1 MAITLKTPR
10 FVDTL
15 IVHCSASPPS
25 MDIGAKEIKV
35 WHTSP
40 DPNDASKPWKDIGYH
55 FVIRRD
61 GTIEKG
67 RPLDHIG
74 SHVRG
79 HNKGSIGVC
88 LVGGVDEKGKA
99 KSNFTAPQWVSL
111 ERILYQFK
119 AEYPQG
125 KVFGH
130 NDFDKGKAC
139 PSFSVK
145 KWLAKIGMLD

>member
-15 IVHCSASPPS
+15 IIHCAATPPS
-25 MDIGAKEIKV
+25 MDIGAKEIDR
-35 WHTSP
+35 WHKEQGWSE
-40 DPNDASKPWKDIGYH
+40 IGYH

-67 RPLDHIG
+67 RPLENIG
-74 SHVRG
+74 AHVRG

-99 KSNFTAPQWVSL
+99 KSNFTGPQWLSL

-119 AEYPQG
+119 AEYPEG